1 MYFLFTWLF
10 AYFLFTYLFT
20 FIGHT
25 PYYSA
30 SEISKK
36 NHVVGLLSVYYLVP
50 FSIYLTSNVG
60 LTFKKS
66 GLGII

>member
-36 NHVVGLLSVYYLVP
+36 TMWSVYYL
-50 FSIYLTSNVG
+50 SIISYRFRYILRRMLVWPLKNPG
-60 LTFKKS
+60 
-66 GLGII
+66 